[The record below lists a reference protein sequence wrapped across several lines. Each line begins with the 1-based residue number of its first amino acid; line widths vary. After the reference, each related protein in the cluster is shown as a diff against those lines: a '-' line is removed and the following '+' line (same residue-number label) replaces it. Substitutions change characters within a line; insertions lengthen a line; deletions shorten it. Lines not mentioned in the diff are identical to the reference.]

1 MRARMIAAVAAAVL
15 MVGSAA
21 FAAQVVEGAA
31 PVPPQRPGGDQAP
44 PGPAAEPKGAA
55 QPKAPEAKGEETGYL
70 AYKESGPPESPSMTG
85 VVSRVLGSL
94 AIVVGLIFLT
104 GLVLRRYLGGAKA
117 PTSSR
122 KVSELVEATPLGGKR
137 VLYVIRVADRLLVV
151 GAGGEQ
157 LTLLSEITDP
167 EVLAQVAAAP
177 RRSDFFEMFRRTKAE
192 ADQKAA
198 TEERGG
204 EA

>member
-1 MRARMIAAVAAAVL
+1 
-15 MVGSAA
+15 
-21 FAAQVVEGAA
+21 
-31 PVPPQRPGGDQAP
+31 
-44 PGPAAEPKGAA
+44 
-55 QPKAPEAKGEETGYL
+55 
-70 AYKESGPPESPSMTG
+70 
-85 VVSRVLGSL
+85 VLGSL

-117 PTSSR
+117 PTTSR

-151 GAGGEQ
+151 GAGGDH

-177 RRSDFFEMFRRTKAE
+177 RRSEFFEMFRRTKAA